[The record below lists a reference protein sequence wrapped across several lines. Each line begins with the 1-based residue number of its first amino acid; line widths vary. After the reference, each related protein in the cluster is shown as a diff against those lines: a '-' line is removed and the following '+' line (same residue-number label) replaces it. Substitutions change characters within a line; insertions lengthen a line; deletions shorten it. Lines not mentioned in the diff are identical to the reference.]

1 MSCQQRSLALEP
13 EIWGTATECTTQW
26 VLVEY
31 SGQWH
36 PKMRISELNLPA
48 EFAAALETVSKQEGW
63 KVLWIR
69 RPKSASKHVYWWDL
83 NTGVCKVS
91 EIQGPW
97 KDGFETLAYWRFP
110 QDIGLNVPKV
120 LVCTHGSRDRCCGVL
135 GGVIFR
141 QLNQLLGDVVW
152 QVTHLGGH
160 RFAPTAL
167 CLPLGLLLGRIDSGD
182 VMDIVRAI
190 MSNSID
196 PLRTEI
202 VRGDV
207 RFTKSEQARRLWLR
221 NQKGVLNQTSND
233 DSIGSFSWTNEQGNQ
248 CTTIQKQIELGNMA
262 PSCGNPKEKMM
273 HRWMFETQ

>member
-1 MSCQQRSLALEP
+1 
-13 EIWGTATECTTQW
+13 
-26 VLVEY
+26 
-31 SGQWH
+31 
-36 PKMRISELNLPA
+36 
-48 EFAAALETVSKQEGW
+48 
-63 KVLWIR
+63 
-69 RPKSASKHVYWWDL
+69 L

-91 EIQGPW
+91 EIQGRW